1 MTTTNQNAQRDM
13 AVVPTR
19 VVKEGW
25 AKKRSGRMHQWTSRY
40 FTLNETGLTYK
51 LKPDSTT
58 MRGQFDF
65 VASGKVTDI
74 IEESL
79 VKMKNNKLYTFW
91 IVNPRM
97 PNDKATANDDKN
109 YDSEE
114 EDGPDPA
121 NTNSNSNAAVV
132 SGSPV
137 PSNRNLQHIVRNELN
152 TQKLQKELAEEQVDC
167 HANHDNNVAN
177 GALVAAVAVGGV
189 VVGAMTMVS
198 VCLNV
203 IMWHTFII
211 CFAGLAWLSCFSIHM
226 AFPPWALPAVCV
238 IPSIHL

>member
-1 MTTTNQNAQRDM
+1 M
-13 AVVPTR
+13 PTR

-58 MRGQFDF
+58 LRGQFDF

-132 SGSPV
+132 NGSPV

-198 VCLNV
+198 VC
-203 IMWHTFII
+203 FE
-211 CFAGLAWLSCFSIHM
+211 
-226 AFPPWALPAVCV
+226 
-238 IPSIHL
+238 